1 MGSWDWLLGSEDK
14 MTKLDNKSAGQNQ
27 LHGSIL
33 DQLKKLMSGGGG
45 YDQAIQHFQD
55 LIGPGG
61 FEKFSDPY
69 RQQFNQKTLP
79 GIAEKF
85 AGGGALSSS
94 GFGQA
99 LGGASSDFEAQLA
112 QLFGNKQDQAAQGIF
127 SQFNEMSN
135 QGLNYEPFT
144 YHEQKG
150 EGGLLKPLLTAGATA
165 LGGPLAGAG
174 VSGIEA
180 LFKKLSGGQGNSL
193 QGASGRGW

>member
-1 MGSWDWLLGSEDK
+1 MGSWDWFLGSEDK
-14 MTKLDNKSAGQNQ
+14 MTKLDNKNAGQNQ
-27 LHGSIL
+27 LHASIL
-33 DQLKKLMSGGGG
+33 DQLKKLISGGGG
-45 YDQAIQHFQD
+45 YDQAMQHFQD
-55 LIGPGG
+55 LLGPGG

-112 QLFGNKQDQAAQGIF
+112 QLYGNKQDQAAQGIF

-150 EGGLLKPLLTAGATA
+150 EGGMFAPLLTAAAGAF
-165 LGGPLAGAG
+165 GGPIGAAGAA
-174 VSGIEA
+174 GITS
-180 LFKKLSGGQGNSL
+180 LLKKYRGGGL
-193 QGASGRGW
+193 A